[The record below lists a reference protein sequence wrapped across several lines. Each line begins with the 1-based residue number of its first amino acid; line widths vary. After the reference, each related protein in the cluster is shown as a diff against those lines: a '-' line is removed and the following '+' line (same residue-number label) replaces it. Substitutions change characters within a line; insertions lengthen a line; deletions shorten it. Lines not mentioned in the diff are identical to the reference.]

1 MPALW
6 NCHFNLRYLISTDP
20 SINMKSSLL
29 LIAVTLLINLEIR
42 AQKMDPLDKSPMDMA
57 YYPDNF
63 AHDRKFAPKLIG
75 DMPAIVRV
83 TYSRPAKNGREVFV
97 KLAPYN
103 EVWRTGANE
112 SAEIKFYRD
121 VTIQGNAVKA
131 GTYSLFTIPNA
142 TEWTIIINTD
152 LDFWGAYSYE
162 KSHDVLRVNVPV
174 KKSDEVIE
182 NFSIK
187 FRKGKDNET
196 IMMMGW
202 DTTIVEVPIS
212 F

>member
-1 MPALW
+1 MKIPG
-6 NCHFNLRYLISTDP
+6 LIMTLT
-20 SINMKSSLL
+20 LL
-29 LIAVTLLINLEIR
+29 LNIEIQ
-42 AQKMDPLDKSPMDMA
+42 AQKMDALDKSPMDMA

-83 TYSRPAKNGREVFV
+83 TYSRPAKKGRKVFL
-97 KLAPYN
+97 KLVPFN

-112 SAEIKFYRD
+112 STEIKFYQD
-121 VTIQGNAVKA
+121 VTIQGKTVKA

-142 TEWTIIINTD
+142 TEWTIIISSD
-152 LDFWGAYSYE
+152 LDFWGAYSYNE
-162 KSHDVLRVNVPV
+162 ANDVLRVKVPV
-174 KKSDEVIE
+174 KKSNEAIE
-182 NFSIK
+182 EFSIK
-187 FRKGKDNET
+187 FRKGKENEA
-196 IMMMGW
+196 IMMLGW